1 MTMVPGTSV
10 ISAHVTVEN
19 AGKTILPENLNN
31 FETKKYLKNL
41 HDSSK
46 M

>member
-1 MTMVPGTSV
+1 MTAVTCKELISV
-10 ISAHVTVEN
+10 HVTEEN

-41 HDSSK
+41 RDSSK

>member
-1 MTMVPGTSV
+1 MAAVTGKKG

-19 AGKTILPENLNN
+19 AGKTILPEKLNN

>member
-1 MTMVPGTSV
+1 MAAVTGKKG

-19 AGKTILPENLNN
+19 AGKTILTEILNI
-31 FETKKYLKNL
+31 FETKKYLKNTG
-41 HDSSK
+41 DRGK